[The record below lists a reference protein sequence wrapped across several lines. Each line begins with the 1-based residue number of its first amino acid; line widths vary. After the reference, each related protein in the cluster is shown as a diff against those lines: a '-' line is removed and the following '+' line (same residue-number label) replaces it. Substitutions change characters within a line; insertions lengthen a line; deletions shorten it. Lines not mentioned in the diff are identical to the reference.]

1 MRSKKTILTVSAAA
15 LGLAG
20 LAAPAATAA
29 PASAWDQVAAC
40 ESGGDWHINTGNG
53 YQGCR
58 LSPRLRHESENRPLL
73 PTLRRFRGVEDGAG
87 FSAASSW
94 LAHSNANSF

>member
-1 MRSKKTILTVSAAA
+1 MRSKKTMLTVSAAA

-40 ESGGDWHINTGNG
+40 ESGGDWHI
-53 YQGCR
+53 
-58 LSPRLRHESENRPLL
+58 LSLIHI
-73 PTLRRFRGVEDGAG
+73 
-87 FSAASSW
+87 
-94 LAHSNANSF
+94 